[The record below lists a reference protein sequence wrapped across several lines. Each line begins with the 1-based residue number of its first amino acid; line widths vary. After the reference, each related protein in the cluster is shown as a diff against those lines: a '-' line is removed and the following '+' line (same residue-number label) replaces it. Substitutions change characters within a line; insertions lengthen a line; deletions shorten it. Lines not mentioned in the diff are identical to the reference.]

1 MFLLLLCTWNALK
14 CLKLHKSKPC
24 FVNVITGSFHSVIGE
39 VTKLT
44 SVAWLLD
51 SIHFIHSFHSFPI
64 ISTELV
70 MFPATWRNCSSLVG
84 FWNWDWF
91 LFSFS
96 CLNTRSWKVNIE
108 SSSVSHSAVVSVR
121 RPVCSTCIARNQ
133 RWRTVSSCTSWSS
146 ASCSM
151 TATPTSPTA
160 SAMRWSQRLW
170 CRPPSSSCSWPRSVR
185 AVCLSV
191 WRAFFQRSLLT
202 HRIYIYTYIQ
212 ENTKQSEET
221 SRKQEDNIIII
232 Y

>member
-185 AVCLSV
+185 AVCVYLSGGLSFKDLY
-191 WRAFFQRSLLT
+191 W
-202 HRIYIYTYIQ
+202 HMGYTYTRTSKKTPNNQKRRQ
-212 ENTKQSEET
+212 EN
-221 SRKQEDNIIII
+221 RKTIL
-232 Y
+232 